1 MTCFGAW
8 TCLRHNIPV
17 IPLYQVTKSPNFFAA
32 LQWAFQATE
41 SAARKRT
48 LGALGVIMLGALGV
62 IMLKKEMW
70 ERTRKTAAFKSTSL

>member
-48 LGALGVIMLGALGV
+48 LGALGVIML
-62 IMLKKEMW
+62 KKEMW

>member
-1 MTCFGAW
+1 MTCFGAL

-48 LGALGVIMLGALGV
+48 LGALGVIML
-62 IMLKKEMW
+62 KKEMW